1 MIRTVLIFIIVVFLA
16 WLSIDYFSITL
27 PTNEST
33 KQREEPSKEKS
44 SNLLIL
50 QKPITTVSL
59 EKKRSMTLLELL
71 NQHLFYDALSLYL
84 EEGSDI
90 QRKQIEAYLATLA
103 KSNATL
109 ALEYMQVFLD
119 NVPESSVLKLMI
131 TTHIAQGHLAKAI
144 ELIMQAKE
152 NYVSESEDKRL
163 YTQLRDVAIQH
174 IEALLQRKEYAT
186 LISFL
191 EDMAAYDGTD
201 NFYTF
206 RLAQLYME
214 LDKTDKASILLDELK
229 YDEVYA
235 QNVKTLLNTIDNE
248 EEEAYKYA
256 IPLQKYG
263 DHYTVNVFLN
273 GEAFNLILDTGA
285 TFIFVDEEKA
295 SMLEV
300 LRDDLILETAGN
312 NVNAKLCNA
321 ENMKVGNLELSN
333 IEVTVAAFKRNGIDG
348 LLGMNFFKQ
357 FTFFINQDENV
368 LYLNPKEKL

>member
-27 PTNEST
+27 PTNEAT

-321 ENMKVGNLELSN
+321 ENMKVGNLELIN